1 MTDNN
6 AVSWL
11 FLNCLKTEAHIV
23 ADVGALLAGSG
34 LISRSYKDAV
44 LPGELEIDTWETE
57 SHGIFPV
64 QKYIYNGIFEKNHL
78 PDKTYDIVF
87 FLNGERFI
95 SPQIVNWSFF
105 HGKKLIIREDIL
117 FSTFNGTELAD
128 YETELYEYNGSA
140 YVTVNIWKVL
150 RENIMNA
157 FNEQKDADVLKW
169 VEQGMYFTQ
178 EDIFILK
185 IAIASAATLG
195 KYEHMWK
202 YVSQAYQLNPKDTE
216 LSSLYERLRH

>member
-1 MTDNN
+1 MTENN

-11 FLNCLKTEAHIV
+11 FLNCLKTEAHRV

-34 LISRSYKDAV
+34 LISRGYKDAT
-44 LPGELEIDTWETE
+44 LPENIQIDTWE
-57 SHGIFPV
+57 SYRIFPA
-64 QKYIYNGIFEKNHL
+64 QKYIYNEIFKQNYL

-87 FLNGERFI
+87 FLNGENYI
-95 SPQIVNWSFF
+95 SSQIVNWSFS

-117 FSTFNGTELAD
+117 FSTFKETELVKC
-128 YETELYEYNGSA
+128 ETELYEYNGNG
-140 YVTVNIWKVL
+140 YVAVNIWRGL

-169 VEQGMYFTQ
+169 VEQGMYFTR